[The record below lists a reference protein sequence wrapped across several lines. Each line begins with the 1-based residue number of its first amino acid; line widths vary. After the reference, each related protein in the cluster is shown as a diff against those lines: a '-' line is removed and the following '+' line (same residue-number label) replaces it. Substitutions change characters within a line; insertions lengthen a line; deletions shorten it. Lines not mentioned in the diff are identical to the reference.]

1 MLNQRWFAGAQR
13 LLALI
18 TSAVAA
24 FFLATGPALGQAGL
38 PPAPAGVQI
47 TSTYGI
53 EFATVSG
60 ANNPGI
66 PWDTLH
72 SGLDQAPFQLQGRGS
87 VSHDYRIAR
96 SETTTSQWMA
106 FINTFAGRSDYPT
119 QIRDVIGFELRFGP
133 HFWGAAPDPRYNGPG
148 FQYTLDTTSP
158 ASGMQ
163 PVGGISWRAAAMYCN
178 WLHNGQ
184 SSDWSTLLDG
194 AYDVATFGRSAQ
206 EPLNYTDAPGHRPD
220 ARFWIPTLDE
230 WMKAAYYDPNRAGP
244 GQGGWWRYVN
254 RSDAPPTV
262 GPPGTGTTS
271 AGLYD
276 YQNNTP
282 AFWSLPLGS
291 YPDQQSAF
299 GLFDTSGGASEL
311 GEDYYDPNRYDPPR
325 YESRYLFGAHIG
337 IQRVDPGFE
346 QYVYGDLASRFN
358 NAIGGTDPSGG
369 NLVNGLRVVAAIPAP
384 ATWTM
389 MFAMITSYSFRKRLK

>member
-230 WMKAAYYDPNRAGP
+230 WMKAAYYDPNRAPRP
-244 GQGGWWRYVN
+244 GRLVALRQPQR
-254 RSDAPPTV
+254 RPADRRPARHRDDKRRPLRLSEQH
-262 GPPGTGTTS
+262 PGFLVAS
-271 AGLYD
+271 AGFIPRSAIRLRPLRH
-276 YQNNTP
+276 QRRGVGTRRGLLRPKSVRP
-282 AFWSLPLGS
+282 A
-291 YPDQQSAF
+291 
-299 GLFDTSGGASEL
+299 E
-311 GEDYYDPNRYDPPR
+311 
-325 YESRYLFGAHIG
+325 I
-337 IQRVDPGFE
+337 
-346 QYVYGDLASRFN
+346 
-358 NAIGGTDPSGG
+358 
-369 NLVNGLRVVAAIPAP
+369 
-384 ATWTM
+384 
-389 MFAMITSYSFRKRLK
+389 